1 MNVDDEWLAFLEDDM
16 DSPLLSS
23 PKQQLNTKN
32 KNNEEIVPKIYD
44 NDRCIDDESIIS
56 KNIHPPRY
64 QVIPSELYI
73 STKTKII
80 YLNKTIDLNNTFWK
94 IPVIHYGV
102 RSNGVIKKQIKLQSF
117 SKDEMYKV
125 LHYVGQ
131 HQMQGLF
138 VEQINLHNSTSLPNG
153 TNFKD
158 VRKISMVY
166 VVDILS
172 QRSKKSAFYNCFVL
186 ILRISTKVNIKM
198 FM

>member
-80 YLNKTIDLNNTFWK
+80 YLNQTIDLNNTFWK

-138 VEQINLHNSTSLPNG
+138 VEQINLHNSTSLPNS

-158 VRKISMVY
+158 VRKISIGLCRK
-166 VVDILS
+166 DILS
-172 QRSKKSAFYNCFVL
+172 QRSKKRVRFIIALF
-186 ILRISTKVNIKM
+186 
-198 FM
+198 